1 MSGRNRLALT
11 QKMPVVLPFHRLR
24 RVVEQETITMLEI
37 LKILERDAHATP
49 RRIAA
54 LTGCSEEEVQQQIKQ
69 CEDNGIIRRYKT
81 VIDWEKYGSE
91 SVFAFI
97 DVKVTPARGVG
108 FDDVAERIYRYPE
121 VHSVYLVSG
130 TEDLRCVV
138 EGRTIKE
145 VADFVAQKLST
156 IDRVNSTST
165 HFLLKKY
172 KDDGDIFAERESD
185 QRLMVAP

>member
-1 MSGRNRLALT
+1 MTT
-11 QKMPVVLPFHRLR
+11 QKMR
-24 RVVEQETITMLEI
+24 EI
-37 LKILERDAHATP
+37 LKILERDAHAAP
-49 RRIAA
+49 DQIAA
-54 LTGCSEEEVQQQIKQ
+54 LTGLPEEEVRRQIQ
-69 CEDNGIIRRYKT
+69 AWEESGIIRRYKT
-81 VIDWEKYGSE
+81 VIDWEKFGE
-91 SVFAFI
+91 EKVFAFI

-130 TEDLRCVV
+130 TQDLRCVV

-145 VADFVAQKLST
+145 VADFVAQKLAT

-172 KDDGDIFAERESD
+172 KDDGDIFAESEAD
-185 QRLMVAP
+185 HRLMVTP